1 MITSATPRIR
11 AASRSSR
18 VRVLARSSSATREPS
33 LQEPRSPREPQITTT
48 RAPASERRA
57 SVPPQASDSSSGWAK
72 TARIVRP
79 EKSGASGMRPS
90 VDDSLIHGE
99 VLVDHAFHAE
109 SRDGLLADAPAIQ
122 TEHARK
128 SIGHLIEIAEDHAG
142 DRVVHHFAYSAAVE
156 GSHRSAAGHGFC
168 QHQAKRFSRLNGVEQ
183 GSRPAIEL
191 HLSGKV

>member
-18 VRVLARSSSATREPS
+18 VRALARSSPATREPS
-33 LQEPRSPREPQITTT
+33 LQEPRSPREAQITTT

-72 TARIVRP
+72 TARTVRP

-90 VDDSLIHGE
+90 SDDALIDLE
-99 VLVDHAFHAE
+99 VPVDHAFHAE
-109 SRDGLLADAPAIQ
+109 SRDGSLADAPAIQ
-122 TEHARK
+122 TEYSRK
-128 SIGHLIEIAEDHAG
+128 PVGHLIEIAEDHAG
-142 DRVVHHFAYSAAVE
+142 DRVVHHFSHGAAVQR
-156 GSHRSAAGHGFC
+156 GHRSTAGHGFR

-183 GSRPAIEL
+183 GPRPA
-191 HLSGKV
+191 